1 MIPPLLAFAVWIP
14 VSVLLFRRYP
24 IRIAIL
30 ANFLGGWALLP
41 SAHYTGPHADFA
53 YWIIGV
59 SLPSNYFI
67 TKATVLSFTAL
78 LNVLLL
84 DRRSFRRFEL
94 TSWDFPMSLWCAAPI
109 LSALANPEQI
119 RQALVGEV
127 YQLLAWGVPYVLG
140 RLYFSDSASLRLA
153 AK

>member
-1 MIPPLLAFAVWIP
+1 MISPLLAFAVWIP

-30 ANFLGGWALLP
+30 ANFLGGWAVLP
-41 SAHYTGPHADFA
+41 SAQYVGPHADFA

-67 TKATVLSFTAL
+67 SKATVLSLTAL
-78 LNVLLL
+78 GNVLLL
-84 DRRSFRRFEL
+84 DRRAFSRFEM
-94 TSWDFPMSLWCAAPI
+94 TSWDFPMTLWCAAPL

-119 RQALVGEV
+119 KQALVGEV
-127 YQLLAWGVPYVLG
+127 
-140 RLYFSDSASLRLA
+140 
-153 AK
+153 